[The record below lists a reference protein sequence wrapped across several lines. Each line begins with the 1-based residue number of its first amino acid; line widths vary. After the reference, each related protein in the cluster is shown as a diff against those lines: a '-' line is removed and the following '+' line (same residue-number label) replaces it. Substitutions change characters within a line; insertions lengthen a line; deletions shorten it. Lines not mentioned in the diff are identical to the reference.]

1 MASEGM
7 FSAAYGSRE
16 IEQRRDVMDILTL
29 VLIVVVIE
37 AGLYGLCCL
46 MCREKHVPGKPEEQ
60 SKDNSGSVCSSSS
73 HALYAIKDVA
83 SPTDRQSN
91 RQENNTRFIAL
102 PYRSLR

>member
-1 MASEGM
+1 M
-7 FSAAYGSRE
+7 FSAAYSRME
-16 IEQRRDVMDILTL
+16 VEQRRDIMDILTL

-37 AGLYGLCCL
+37 AGLYGLCCF
-46 MCREKHVPGKPEEQ
+46 MCREKHVLGKPEEQ
-60 SKDNSGSVCSSSS
+60 SKDNSGSVCSSSA

-102 PYRSLR
+102 PFRSLR